1 MNKLFHYFLCPSSRF
16 IRIILIEKKVDFDL
30 FIENFSD
37 PTEDYL
43 FKNPAGFF
51 PVLNTSF
58 NENIVGSLVIVEY
71 LQNLMLPP
79 ILMIKKNENEIRRL
93 LFWFETNFKNEII
106 IPLLK
111 EKVFKRFEKNSVPSS
126 HVIRTARSNLKY
138 QMQYFNYLIKD
149 HDFFV
154 DDNFSYVDLFYG
166 ASLTVLDY
174 LDELNFFEFEKLKNL
189 YSIVKSRPSFKKI
202 LADRIIGVNPHSDYL
217 KLDY

>member
-1 MNKLFHYFLCPSSRF
+1 MNKLFHYSLCPSSRF
-16 IRIILIEKKVDFDL
+16 TRIILIEKKIDFDL

-37 PTEDYL
+37 PTEDFL

-79 ILMIKKNENEIRRL
+79 TLMIKKNE
-93 LFWFETNFKNEII
+93 NEII

-138 QMQYFNYLIKD
+138 HMQYFNYLIKD

-154 DDNFSYVDLFYG
+154 DDNLSYVDLFYG

-174 LDELNFFEFEKLKNL
+174 IDELNFFEFEKLKNL

-202 LADRIIGVNPHSDYL
+202 LADRIIGINPHSDYL

>member
-1 MNKLFHYFLCPSSRF
+1 MNKLFHYSLCPSSRF
-16 IRIILIEKKVDFDL
+16 TRIILIEKKIDFNL

-37 PTEDYL
+37 PTENYL

-71 LQNLMLPP
+71 IQNLMLPP
-79 ILMIKKNENEIRRL
+79 KLMIKKNENEIRRL
-93 LFWFETNFKNEII
+93 LFWFETNFKNEVI

-126 HVIRTARSNLKY
+126 HIIRTARSNLKY
-138 QMQYFNYLIKD
+138 HMQYFNFLMKD
-149 HDFFV
+149 NDFFI
-154 DDNFSYVDLFYG
+154 DDNLSYVDLFYG

-174 LDELNFFEFEKLKNL
+174 IDELNFFEFEKLKNL

-202 LADRIIGVNPHSDYL
+202 LTDRIIGVNPHSDYL

>member
-16 IRIILIEKKVDFDL
+16 IRIILTEKKIDFDL

-37 PTEDYL
+37 PSDDYL
-43 FKNPAGFF
+43 YKNPAGYF
-51 PVLNTSF
+51 PVLNTYF

-79 ILMIKKNENEIRRL
+79 KLMIKKNENEIRRL
-93 LFWFETNFKNEII
+93 LFWFETNFKNEVI

-111 EKVFKRFEKNSVPSS
+111 EKVFKRFEKHSVSSS
-126 HVIRTARSNLKY
+126 HAIRTARINLKY
-138 QMQYFNYLIKD
+138 HMQYFNYIIKD
-149 HDFFV
+149 YDFFV
-154 DDNFSYVDLFYG
+154 DDNLSYVDLFYG

-174 LDELNFFEFEKLKNL
+174 IDELNFFEFEKLKNL

>member
-16 IRIILIEKKVDFDL
+16 IRIILIEKKIDFDL
-30 FIENFSD
+30 FIEDFSE

-71 LQNLMLPP
+71 LQNLMLSPT
-79 ILMIKKNENEIRRL
+79 LMIKKNENEIRRL

-111 EKVFKRFEKNSVPSS
+111 EKVLKRFENNSVPSS

-138 QMQYFNYLIKD
+138 HMQYFNYLIKD

-154 DDNFSYVDLFYG
+154 DDNLSYVDLFYG

-174 LDELNFFEFEKLKNL
+174 IDELNFFEFEKLKNL

-202 LADRIIGVNPHSDYL
+202 LADRIIGINPHSDYL

>member
-1 MNKLFHYFLCPSSRF
+1 M
-16 IRIILIEKKVDFDL
+16 KKKINFDS

-37 PTEDYL
+37 PSEAYL
-43 FKNPAGFF
+43 FKNPGGFF

-71 LQNLMLPP
+71 LQNLMHPP
-79 ILMIKKNENEIRRL
+79 ELMIKKNENEIRRL
-93 LFWFETNFKNEII
+93 LFWFETSFKHEVI

-111 EKVFKRFEKNSVPSS
+111 EKVFKRFKKNSLPNS
-126 HVIRTARSNLKY
+126 HNIRTARSNLKY
-138 QMQYFNYLIKD
+138 HMQYFNYLMKD

-154 DDNFSYVDLFYG
+154 DDNLGYVDLFYG

-174 LDELNFFEFEKLKNL
+174 IDELNFFEFEKLKNL

>member
-16 IRIILIEKKVDFDL
+16 IRIILIEKKIDFNL

-58 NENIVGSLVIVEY
+58 DENIVGSLVIVEY
-71 LQNLMLPP
+71 LQNLILPP
-79 ILMIKKNENEIRRL
+79 TLMIKKNEYEIRRL
-93 LFWFETNFKNEII
+93 LFWFETSFKNEVI

-111 EKVFKRFEKNSVPSS
+111 EKVFKRFEKNSMPSS
-126 HVIRTARSNLKY
+126 HSIRTARANLKY
-138 QMQYFNYLIKD
+138 HMQYFNHLIKD
-149 HDFFV
+149 NDFFI
-154 DDNFSYVDLFYG
+154 DDKLSYVDLFYG

-174 LDELNFFEFEKLKNL
+174 INELDFYDLEKLKNL
-189 YSIVKSRPSFKKI
+189 YSAIKSRPSFRKI
-202 LADRIIGVNPHSDYL
+202 LADRVVGVNPHSDYL

>member
-1 MNKLFHYFLCPSSRF
+1 MNKLYHYFLCPSSRF
-16 IRIILIEKKVDFDL
+16 IRIILNENKVDFNL
-30 FIENFSD
+30 FIEDFSN
-37 PTEDYL
+37 PSEDYL
-43 FKNPAGFF
+43 LKNPGGFF
-51 PVLNTSF
+51 PVLNTSS

-79 ILMIKKNENEIRRL
+79 KFMIKKNENEIRRL
-93 LFWFETNFKNEII
+93 LFWFETNFKNEVI

-126 HVIRTARSNLKY
+126 HIIRIARSNLKY
-138 QMQYFNYLIKD
+138 HMQYFNYLIKEN
-149 HDFFV
+149 DFFI
-154 DDNFSYVDLFYG
+154 DDNLTYVDLFYG

-174 LDELNFFEFEKLKNL
+174 IDELNFFEFEKLKNL

>member
-1 MNKLFHYFLCPSSRF
+1 MNKLFHYFLCTSSRF
-16 IRIILIEKKVDFDL
+16 TRIILIEKKIDFYL

-79 ILMIKKNENEIRRL
+79 TLMIKKNENEIRRL
-93 LFWFETNFKNEII
+93 LFWFETNFKNEVI

-138 QMQYFNYLIKD
+138 HMQYFNYLIKE

-154 DDNFSYVDLFYG
+154 DDNLSYVDLFYG

-174 LDELNFFEFEKLKNL
+174 IDELNFFEFEKLKNL

>member
-16 IRIILIEKKVDFDL
+16 IRIILNEKKVDCNL
-30 FIENFSD
+30 FIEDFSN
-37 PTEDYL
+37 PSEDYL
-43 FKNPAGFF
+43 FKNPGGFF
-51 PVLNTSF
+51 PTLNTSS

-79 ILMIKKNENEIRRL
+79 KFMIKENENEIRRL
-93 LFWFETNFKNEII
+93 LFWFETNFKNEVI

-126 HVIRTARSNLKY
+126 FVIRTARSNLKY
-138 QMQYFNYLIKD
+138 HMQYFNYLIKEN
-149 HDFFV
+149 DFFI
-154 DDNFSYVDLFYG
+154 DDNLSYVDLYYG

-174 LDELNFFEFEKLKNL
+174 IDELTFFDYEKLKNL
-189 YSIVKSRPSFKKI
+189 YSIIKSRPSFKKI
-202 LADRIIGVNPHSDYL
+202 LADRIVGVNPHSNYL